1 MFGTHFYYQ
10 RIKKAVAI
18 FGSLFNNIYV
28 VRKNTAGSVIS
39 QMKVPL
45 TYAPKRDFIDRLD
58 KMQIEGDNAERQIAV
73 KLPRMSFEIT
83 SMTYDATRQLPKMNQ
98 CTVPSTVF
106 DGKAKKIYSPVPYN
120 IGFQLSVYAKS
131 QDDALQIV
139 EQIMPFFTPQYTV
152 TVNPLDDFDI
162 KEDTP
167 VTMTGISFSD
177 DYEGLLEARRTIIYT
192 LDFEMKINLYKGI
205 PSSSAII
212 TQYDID
218 ILNLDGT
225 ELFATISDSANV
237 PYYNTGTTSENT
249 TLTVDT
255 FKIRNVPRTTSG
267 FFIADSPEHGTASVV
282 YDGTLTTVNGV
293 IVATG
298 SWTYTPDSN
307 YYGADTFDIG
317 INWGNDVAAQFSVPV
332 TVNVTNV
339 VNIVTDSVNVDYETS
354 LDFFVS
360 GNDTLLGPV
369 TYSVASGG
377 EPAHGTATVLNAST
391 GQFRYLP
398 DSGYSGLDS
407 FVYRAT
413 PSVGTSETAT
423 VNVLVGSPVPFVF
436 TDNFNRE
443 DGLLALESNYDVSGI
458 LSISSNQAT
467 VSFDGA
473 TGSALISTSVHTWST
488 SDRYA
493 QLTIALWNN
502 DPIVLYLANGIA
514 GVRAV
519 FAQFVSIRI
528 YDTVGF
534 DSGIT
539 PTTGDIVRV
548 EIIGTDVNLYLNG
561 SLVWTTTLSVS
572 VPLTGQPGFGF
583 LNQSSLG
590 NPAIDDFEAGEIF

>member
-339 VNIVTDSVNVDYETS
+339 VNTVTDSVNVDYETS

-443 DGLLALESNYDVSGI
+443 DGLLGSNYDVSG
-458 LSISSNQAT
+458 LLLVTSNRA
-467 VSFDGA
+467 VPSFS
-473 TGSALISTSVHTWST
+473 GSAFISTSVHTWST

-493 QLTIALWNN
+493 QLTIAAWNN
-502 DPIVLYLANGIA
+502 DPITLYLSGAE
-514 GVRAV
+514 VRLQTA
-519 FAQFVSIRI
+519 FFVPIVVHG
-528 YDTVGF
+528 TVGF
-534 DSGIT
+534 TTGIT
-539 PTTGDIVRV
+539 PTEGDTIRV
-548 EIIGTDVNLYLNG
+548 EIIGTDVYLYING
-561 SLVWTTTLSVS
+561 SLVWTSTLSVS

-583 LNQSSLG
+583 GTQGSPG
-590 NPAIDDFEAGEIF
+590 DPAIDDFEAGEIF